1 MSSAIESLHGACTY
15 KVASAGE
22 PWTRAELAQ
31 REVKSKSAVPAAA
44 EAHGK
49 RLLELKANFGK
60 IAGQCKKEIHNLL
73 TLLQRGD
80 LKIGMEAF
88 CRMHSTCMESV
99 EGDKAKEVFDC
110 WGVALENKAY
120 MLHSSKD
127 FTPAQLQGTKD
138 VLECFKNTEA
148 ADLPA
153 HALDDLASLWS
164 QYMKMG

>member
-1 MSSAIESLHGACTY
+1 MVRKMQWKMLTLLM
-15 KVASAGE
+15 VALGNDILCCKPFQIS
-22 PWTRAELAQ
+22 
-31 REVKSKSAVPAAA
+31 
-44 EAHGK
+44 HGK